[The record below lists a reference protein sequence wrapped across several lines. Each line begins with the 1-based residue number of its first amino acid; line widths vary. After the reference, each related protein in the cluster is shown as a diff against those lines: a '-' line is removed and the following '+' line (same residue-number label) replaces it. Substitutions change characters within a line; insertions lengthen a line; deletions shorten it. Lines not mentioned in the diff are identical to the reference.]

1 LPGSFKNILRCIGLS
16 LSLGLASVN
25 AQILHDTT
33 ALGLVRKDVDYIY
46 NLQFNSA
53 REVYE
58 KIIRLYPE
66 HPIVFL
72 LRGIMTYWENYP
84 MLHTSISRASFEED
98 MLQCIKLSEA
108 NKNPAYEAEYLLAN
122 LCARGM
128 LLMFYD
134 DNGLIMEVIPLTTS
148 SYKHLKR
155 AFDLN
160 SVCSDLYYFTGAYN
174 YYREAYPRIYP
185 VYKPFLLLFRSG
197 NTELGIEELHKACIN
212 SVVLR
217 GESYSL
223 LSLIYLNFENNYP
236 QSLYYYR
243 ILHEQY
249 PENEYYINLYIKD
262 LLFMKQYN
270 EAEKMIYASQESG
283 RNNYFQAQH
292 MILKGILQEKKYHDN
307 KLAQQYYKTGIT
319 VISSFGEYGSE
330 FAAYA
335 YFGLSR
341 ISEANGEAQSKKIYR
356 KEAMKLADFEKI
368 NFDN

>member
-1 LPGSFKNILRCIGLS
+1 
-16 LSLGLASVN
+16 
-25 AQILHDTT
+25 
-33 ALGLVRKDVDYIY
+33 
-46 NLQFNSA
+46 
-53 REVYE
+53 
-58 KIIRLYPE
+58 
-66 HPIVFL
+66 
-72 LRGIMTYWENYP
+72 
-84 MLHTSISRASFEED
+84 
-98 MLQCIKLSEA
+98 
-108 NKNPAYEAEYLLAN
+108 
-122 LCARGM
+122 M

-134 DNGLIMEVIPLTTS
+134 DNGLIMEVISLTTS
-148 SYKHLKR
+148 SYKYLKR

-197 NTELGIEELHKACIN
+197 NTELGIKELQKACMN
-212 SVVLR
+212 SIVLR

-223 LSLIYLNFENNYP
+223 LSSIYLNFESNYP

-243 ILHEQY
+243 MLHEQY
-249 PENEYYINLYIKD
+249 PENEYYSNLYIKN

-270 EAEKMIYASQESG
+270 EAEKLISASRESG
-283 RNNYFQAQH
+283 RNNYLQAQH
-292 MILKGILQEKKYHDN
+292 MILKGILQEKKYRDL

-319 VISSFGEYGSE
+319 GISSFGEYGSE

-341 ISEANGEAQSKKIYR
+341 ISEANGEAQSKKTYR
-356 KEAMKLADFEKI
+356 KEAMKLADFENI